1 MRGSVGIHDLD
12 TVRSPKA
19 LIWTHPC
26 LGLSPHP
33 MGVDTVL
40 ASEVTCCPQRAL
52 FSWQIYRIGRGFHKE
67 DGKVVKNNASTS
79 YDLTDKSITPL
90 VRLGSQFG

>member
-1 MRGSVGIHDLD
+1 
-12 TVRSPKA
+12 
-19 LIWTHPC
+19 
-26 LGLSPHP
+26 

-40 ASEVTCCPQRAL
+40 APEVTCCPQRAL